1 MVAAMSERAYAV
13 TLFGATGFTGGLAAH
28 YLADHAPP
36 GLRWAIAGRN
46 KAKLESVR
54 RELEGTHCPPSAVL
68 EADASNTGALLEV
81 ARSTRVMA
89 STVGPYIQYGL
100 PVVRAAVAGGADYV
114 DITGE
119 PAFVA
124 KTIDELDA
132 DAQREQLRIVSCC
145 GFDSIPHDLGAQLCV
160 ETLRARGGAD
170 RPMRVEG
177 FVRSRGTFSGG
188 TWHSAIGAF
197 SQLRKSMPKSERRGG
212 PRRAR
217 QLPPKI
223 RWVPELASW
232 AMPLPT
238 IDPAVVVRSANASS
252 DYGPDFRYGHYARVK
267 RLPTVIAGAAAVG
280 SILALSQLGPTRALL
295 LKVRQPGDGP
305 SAEQRHKSWFEVTF
319 LGTAGDAKATVTVRG
334 GDPGYSETAKM
345 ISESALCLAL
355 DRDKLPSHYGVL
367 TTAIAMGPVLRQR
380 LVKAGISFDVAKSR

>member
-1 MVAAMSERAYAV
+1 
-13 TLFGATGFTGGLAAH
+13 
-28 YLADHAPP
+28 
-36 GLRWAIAGRN
+36 
-46 KAKLESVR
+46 
-54 RELEGTHCPPSAVL
+54 VL
-68 EADASNTGALLEV
+68 EADAANSGALLEV
-81 ARSTRVMA
+81 ARATRVMA
-89 STVGPYIQYGL
+89 STVGPYVQYGM

-160 ETLRARGGAD
+160 ETLRARGAGD
-170 RPMRVEG
+170 HPMRVEG

-197 SQLRKSMPKSERRGG
+197 SQLRAGMPKKSRGAG

-217 QLPPKI
+217 QLPPRI
-223 RWVPELASW
+223 RWVRELSCW

-238 IDPAVVVRSANASS
+238 IDPAVVVRSANALPE
-252 DYGPDFRYGHYARVK
+252 YGPDFRYGHYARVK

-280 SILALSQLGPTRALL
+280 SILALAQLGPTRSLL

-305 SAEQRHKSWFEVTF
+305 SAAQREKSWFEVTF
-319 LGTAGDAKATVTVRG
+319 LGRAGSTEATVIVRG
-334 GDPGYSETAKM
+334 GDPGYTETAKM

-355 DRDKLPSHYGVL
+355 DRDRLPSRYGVL
-367 TTAIAMGPVLRQR
+367 TTASAMGPLLRER
-380 LVKAGISFDVAKSR
+380 LVKAGMTFEAR